1 MSIGIWVKR
10 ILGFALAIA
19 ICLALLY
26 LRPAKAEPV
35 ALAVLN
41 ANSEQGL
48 APDTSLLVSQDRSS
62 IELAPPDVLPTAGL
76 IFFPGGLVDPRAY
89 ANILAPVARAGY
101 LVVIVKAPF
110 DLPITDIGAVNS
122 AINAHPDITEWAIG
136 GHSLGGVAAS
146 TFVAGNPS
154 VSPNLLLW
162 ASYPL
167 NNMSDIDGLQ
177 VYSLSASLDGLTT
190 PADIEASKAK
200 LPPDT
205 GYGVVEGAVHS
216 SFGDYGEQ
224 AGDGVPTIDHENAQL
239 QIAIAT
245 IQWLNAVTGVA

>member
-10 ILGFALAIA
+10 ILGLALAIA
-19 ICLALLY
+19 VCLVLLY

-35 ALAVLN
+35 ALAVLD
-41 ANSEQGL
+41 ANPVDAVPAADGL
-48 APDTSLLVSQDRSS
+48 VVSQNRSS
-62 IELAPPDVLPTAGL
+62 IELAPADAVPTAGL
-76 IFFPGGLVDPRAY
+76 VFFPGGLVDPRAY

-101 LVVIVKAPF
+101 LVIIVKAPF
-110 DLPITDIGAVNS
+110 DLPITDIGGVNS

-146 TFVAGNPS
+146 TFAAGNPT
-154 VSPNLLLW
+154 VTPNLLLW

-167 NNMSDIDGLQ
+167 NDMSEIDGLQ

-205 GYGVVEGAVHS
+205 GFGVVEGAVHS

-224 AGDGVPTIDHENAQL
+224 SGDGIPTIDKENAQL
-239 QIAIAT
+239 QISIAT